1 MDDTTLS
8 TLITAA
14 AGVCFVLSGWACF
27 WIWRARRGG
36 WARIASI
43 YGCLARR
50 DSQPR
55 RWQSFQMR
63 PAKVGYPGL
72 ITLRLTMDGL
82 YAVPSIFV
90 RFGHDPLLV
99 PWDDIE
105 ILAVDTYPAD
115 RLYDLKFARV
125 PQVRIRVNVAVAQ
138 MIRRAADNSQYFA
151 EQNADAVRAALPS
164 PKVRPVRRQSVA

>member
-8 TLITAA
+8 NLITAA

-36 WARIASI
+36 WARIASL
-43 YGCLARR
+43 YGTVSRR
-50 DSQPR
+50 DSLPR
-55 RWQSFQMR
+55 RWQSFGFR
-63 PAKVGYPGL
+63 PAKVNYPGL
-72 ITLRLTMDGL
+72 ITLRLTVDGL
-82 YAVPSIFV
+82 YAVPSILV
-90 RFGHDPLLV
+90 RFGHDPILV

-105 ILAVDTYPAD
+105 IMAVDTYPAD

-138 MIRRAADNSQYFA
+138 MIRRAADNSRYFDQP
-151 EQNADAVRAALPS
+151 EDTRPAAARP
-164 PKVRPVRRQSVA
+164 RPVRRQSVA